1 MAEKTAAEADADR
14 HRIAAE
20 AADEDCARAYQAK
33 EEAEARLAEL
43 TEQNAALKARVKPLQ
58 EAVEKNE
65 KVIASL
71 ADEVQILRRDVNY
84 VVPAGVLKLAHVPS
98 YTEVLWASPGALDP
112 KQPVS
117 SAEREQVWKAVVE
130 SLRLQCKDVAAA
142 WQFVEDWHA
151 ENPNTDVYGDLYRS
165 TKMAIESISRV
176 LVEQLGRQLAGARA
190 GNTLATDLVGL
201 QARSQARIEVQQ
213 MTTAQDPEAAELR
226 LRLAT
231 VEAELKESRALVEQ
245 KTKDVNTMHSYGTRH
260 AECLRSLS
268 KALQPMAEGLRRL
281 TRSQPATD
289 EPDEVR
295 KTRELEC
302 QAQSLSETLTAVE
315 RRSHSIS
322 MVRRETKSQPAVPKV
337 KLSLLSTASLKK
349 LSSKPRQQGG
359 STPPRM
365 DLGSEEEEEARQSEE
380 EVLCLLSDKNPPTT
394 PNTRSSARRGR
405 GAAATSSAVASK
417 GDQPG
422 VS

>member
-1 MAEKTAAEADADR
+1 
-14 HRIAAE
+14 
-20 AADEDCARAYQAK
+20 
-33 EEAEARLAEL
+33 
-43 TEQNAALKARVKPLQ
+43 V
-58 EAVEKNE
+58 
-65 KVIASL
+65 
-71 ADEVQILRRDVNY
+71 
-84 VVPAGVLKLAHVPS
+84 
-98 YTEVLWASPGALDP
+98 ASPGALDP

-117 SAEREQVWKAVVE
+117 SEERERAWRAVVE
-130 SLRLQCKDVAAA
+130 SLRLQHRDVAAA
-142 WQFVEDWHA
+142 WQFVEDRHS
-151 ENPNTDVYGDLYRS
+151 ENPNTDVYGDLYRA
-165 TKMAIESISRV
+165 TKMAIETISGV

-201 QARSQARIEVQQ
+201 QARSQTRIEVQQ

-268 KALQPMAEGLRRL
+268 KALQPMAEGLRGL

-295 KTRELEC
+295 ETRELEC

-359 STPPRM
+359 SSPPRM
-365 DLGSEEEEEARQSEE
+365 DLSSEEEEEVRQSKEE
-380 EVLCLLSDKNPPTT
+380 ALLQDSNPPVT
-394 PNTRSSARRGR
+394 PNTRSSARRAR
-405 GAAATSSAVASK
+405 GAAAASGLVASK